1 MFIDHR
7 VSVVSRERNPR
18 HRHLNAAPNIFTNV
32 VDDRYI
38 FGFDRVVRGSSHL
51 VTYTAQLMK
60 ESPIFD
66 EKSFIKAVN
75 RVRVLIVEDEVKL
88 LSILERGLRCEGFAI
103 DGAPTIAAGMEL
115 LKSFHYD
122 LAILDLLL
130 TDGTGV
136 ELLRYIRDQSKA
148 MPVLILTARADI
160 ESKTEAF
167 QLGADDYLTKPF
179 SLAELSLRVHALL
192 RRSPVVQSNVLRVA
206 DLELNRITRQVK
218 RAGKRLELSQK
229 EYSLVEYLFLHVGR
243 TLSRSM
249 IIENVW
255 DKSFEG
261 LTNIVD
267 VYVGHLRR
275 KIDEGHEVKL
285 IRTVRGIGYSLE
297 GHDNE

>member
-1 MFIDHR
+1 M
-7 VSVVSRERNPR
+7 
-18 HRHLNAAPNIFTNV
+18 
-32 VDDRYI
+32 
-38 FGFDRVVRGSSHL
+38 
-51 VTYTAQLMK
+51 
-60 ESPIFD
+60 
-66 EKSFIKAVN
+66 
-75 RVRVLIVEDEVKL
+75 RVLIVEDEAKL
-88 LSILERGLRCEGFAI
+88 LSIVERGLRCEGFAI
-103 DGAPTIAAGMEL
+103 DGVPTVAAGMEL
-115 LKSFHYD
+115 LKSSHYD

-136 ELLRYIRDQSKA
+136 ELLRHIRDQSKA

-192 RRSPVVQSNVLRVA
+192 RRGPVVQSNVLRVA

-229 EYSLVEYLFLHVGR
+229 EYSLIEYLFLHVGR

-275 KIDEGHEVKL
+275 KIDEGHELKL